1 MKLGMQELI
10 VVQKQDLKE
19 ISILEDGVLKE
30 YYKEVEDK
38 KRLEG
43 NIYVGKVTDV
53 LIGMQ
58 AAFVD
63 IGAEKNA
70 FLHIR
75 DILPKKS
82 NVTGNKEE
90 ELEKYKI
97 KDYIKPNQKVL
108 VQVKKDSNNIKGA
121 RVSTNIQVAGRF
133 VVILPENDFITVS
146 QKIEDEQEKNRL
158 INIVENVK
166 KDKKIGIIIRTAA
179 EGKEESKIKKDIE
192 HTLKE
197 LENIQ
202 KEFLNSDDKVP
213 KIIKKSDT
221 ILEKILL
228 DIVDNKLEKIYVNNK
243 KLQKDIEQILKSLQE
258 DVTIKVEFVEEGIE
272 NRYDL
277 NSQIEKISK
286 RKIWLKCGG
295 FITIDKTEALTA
307 IDVNSGKF
315 TGKENI
321 EKTALK
327 VNKEASIEIAK
338 QLRLRDIGGIII
350 IDYIDMNEES
360 SREEIMNLLKNS
372 LKADRAKTQ
381 IVDFTKLSLLE
392 ITRKHMFSGE

>member
-1 MKLGMQELI
+1 MQELI

-30 YYKEVEDK
+30 HYKEREDK

-43 NIYVGKVTDV
+43 NIYIGKVTDV

-82 NVTGNKEE
+82 NITGNKEE
-90 ELEKYKI
+90 ELENYKI

-121 RVSTNIQVAGRF
+121 RVSTNIQIAGRF

-146 QKIEDEQEKNRL
+146 QKIENEEERNRL
-158 INIVENVK
+158 ISIVESVK
-166 KDKKIGIIIRTAA
+166 NDKKIGIIIRTAA

-192 HTLKE
+192 NTLKE

-213 KIIKKSDT
+213 KIIKKNDT

-228 DIVDNKLEKIYVNNK
+228 DIADNKLEKIYANNK
-243 KLQKDIEQILKSLQE
+243 ELQKEIEQILKRLQE
-258 DVTIKVEFVEEGIE
+258 DVTIKVELVEEGLE
-272 NRYDL
+272 NKYDL
-277 NSQIEKISK
+277 NSQIEKISN

-360 SREEIMNLLKNS
+360 SREEIIKILKENLKE
-372 LKADRAKTQ
+372 DRAKTQ
-381 IVDFTKLSLLE
+381 VMEFTKLSLLE
-392 ITRKHMFSGE
+392 ITRKHMFSEE

>member
-1 MKLGMQELI
+1 MQELI

-19 ISILEDGVLKE
+19 ISILEDGILKE
-30 YYKEVEDK
+30 HYKEKEDK

-43 NIYVGKVTDV
+43 NIYIGKVTDI

-82 NVTGNKEE
+82 NVTGNKKE
-90 ELEKYKI
+90 ELENYKI

-121 RVSTNIQVAGRF
+121 RVSTNIQIAGRF

-146 QKIEDEQEKNRL
+146 QKIEDEEEKKRL
-158 INIVENVK
+158 VSIVESVK

-192 HTLKE
+192 NTLEE

-202 KEFLNSDDKVP
+202 KEFLSSDDKVP

-228 DIVDNKLEKIYVNNK
+228 DIADNKLEKIYTNSK
-243 KLQKDIEQILKSLQE
+243 ELQKEIEQILKRLQE
-258 DVTIKVEFVEEGIE
+258 DVTIKVEFVEEGLE
-272 NRYDL
+272 NKYGL
-277 NSQIEKISK
+277 NSQIEKISN

-350 IDYIDMNEES
+350 IDYIDMNEET
-360 SREEIMNLLKNS
+360 SREEIIKILKENLKE
-372 LKADRAKTQ
+372 DRAKTQ
-381 IVDFTKLSLLE
+381 VMEFTKLSLLE
-392 ITRKHMFSGE
+392 ITRKHMFSEE

>member
-1 MKLGMQELI
+1 MQELI
-10 VVQKQDLKE
+10 VVQKQNIKE
-19 ISILEDGVLKE
+19 ISILEEGILKE
-30 YYKEVEDK
+30 HYKEKEDK

-43 NIYVGKVTDV
+43 NVYIGRVTDV

-63 IGAEKNA
+63 IGTEKNA

-90 ELEKYKI
+90 ELENYKI

-121 RVSTNIQVAGRF
+121 RVSTNIQIAGRF
-133 VVILPENDFITVS
+133 VVILPENDFITIS
-146 QKIEDEQEKNRL
+146 QKIENKKEKNRL
-158 INIVENVK
+158 ISIVESVK

-179 EGKEESKIKKDIE
+179 EGKEENKIKRDIE
-192 HTLKE
+192 NTLKE

-202 KEFLNSDDKVP
+202 KEFLSSDNKAP
-213 KIIKKSDT
+213 KIIKKNDT

-228 DIVDNKLEKIYVNNK
+228 DIADNKLEKIYVNNK
-243 KLQKDIEQILKSLQE
+243 KLKKEIEQILRILEE
-258 DVTIKVEFVEEGIE
+258 DVTIKVELVEKGLE
-272 NRYDL
+272 NKYDL
-277 NSQIEKISK
+277 IRQIEKISNK
-286 RKIWLKCGG
+286 KIWIKCGG

-350 IDYIDMNEES
+350 IDYIDMNEKT
-360 SREEIMNLLKNS
+360 SREEIIKILKENLKE
-372 LKADRAKTQ
+372 DRAKTQ
-381 IVDFTKLSLLE
+381 VMEFTKLSLLE
-392 ITRKHMFSGE
+392 ITRKHMFSEE

>member
-1 MKLGMQELI
+1 MQELI
-10 VVQKQDLKE
+10 VIQKQDLKE
-19 ISILEDGVLKE
+19 ISILEEGVLKE
-30 YYKEVEDK
+30 HYKEREDK

-43 NIYVGKVTDV
+43 NIYIGKVTDV

-82 NVTGNKEE
+82 NVTGNKKE
-90 ELEKYKI
+90 ELENYKI

-121 RVSTNIQVAGRF
+121 RVSTNIQIAGRF
-133 VVILPENDFITVS
+133 VVVLPENDFITVS
-146 QKIEDEQEKNRL
+146 QKIENEEERNRL
-158 INIVENVK
+158 ISIVESVK

-179 EGKEESKIKKDIE
+179 KGKEESKIKKDIE
-192 HTLKE
+192 NTLKE

-228 DIVDNKLEKIYVNNK
+228 DIADNKLEKIYVNNK
-243 KLQKDIEQILKSLQE
+243 ELQKEIEQILKRLQE
-258 DVTIKVEFVEEGIE
+258 DVTIKVELVEEGLE

-277 NSQIEKISK
+277 NSQIEKISN

-360 SREEIMNLLKNS
+360 SKEEIIELLKEN
-372 LKADRAKTQ
+372 LKEDRAKTQ
-381 IVDFTKLSLLE
+381 VMEFTKLSLLE
-392 ITRKHMFSGE
+392 ITRKHIFSEE

>member
-1 MKLGMQELI
+1 MQELI

-19 ISILEDGVLKE
+19 ISILEEGVLKE
-30 YYKEVEDK
+30 HYKEREDK

-43 NIYVGKVTDV
+43 NIYIGKVTDV

-90 ELEKYKI
+90 ELENYKI

-121 RVSTNIQVAGRF
+121 RVSTNIQIAGRF
-133 VVILPENDFITVS
+133 VVVLPENDFITVS
-146 QKIEDEQEKNRL
+146 QKIENEEERNRL
-158 INIVENVK
+158 ISIVGSVK
-166 KDKKIGIIIRTAA
+166 KNKKIGIIIRTAA
-179 EGKEESKIKKDIE
+179 KGKEESKIKKNIE
-192 HTLKE
+192 NTLKE

-202 KEFLNSDDKVP
+202 KEFLSSDDKVP
-213 KIIKKSDT
+213 KIIKKRDT

-243 KLQKDIEQILKSLQE
+243 KLQKDIEQILKRLQE
-258 DVTIKVEFVEEGIE
+258 DVTIKVELVEEGLE

-277 NSQIEKISK
+277 NSQIEKISN

-360 SREEIMNLLKNS
+360 SKEEIIELLKEN
-372 LKADRAKTQ
+372 LKEDRAKTQ
-381 IVDFTKLSLLE
+381 VMEFTKLSLLE
-392 ITRKHMFSGE
+392 ITRKHIFSEE

>member
-1 MKLGMQELI
+1 MQELI

-19 ISILEDGVLKE
+19 ISILEDGILKE
-30 YYKEVEDK
+30 HYKEKEDK

-43 NIYVGKVTDV
+43 NIYIGKVIDV

-63 IGAEKNA
+63 IGTEKNA

-82 NVTGNKEE
+82 NITGNKEE
-90 ELEKYKI
+90 ELENYKI

-121 RVSTNIQVAGRF
+121 RVSTNIQIAGRF

-146 QKIEDEQEKNRL
+146 QKIENEEERNRL
-158 INIVENVK
+158 ISIVESVK

-192 HTLKE
+192 NTLKK

-213 KIIKKSDT
+213 KIIKKNDT

-228 DIVDNKLEKIYVNNK
+228 DIADNKLEKIYANNK
-243 KLQKDIEQILKSLQE
+243 ELQKEIEQILKRLQE
-258 DVTIKVEFVEEGIE
+258 DVTIKVELVEEGLE
-272 NRYDL
+272 NKYDL
-277 NSQIEKISK
+277 NSQIEKILN

-350 IDYIDMNEES
+350 IDYIDMNEET
-360 SREEIMNLLKNS
+360 SREEIIELLKEN
-372 LKADRAKTQ
+372 LKNDRAKTQ
-381 IVDFTKLSLLE
+381 VMEFTKLSLLE
-392 ITRKHMFSGE
+392 ITRKHMFSEE

>member
-1 MKLGMQELI
+1 MQELI
-10 VVQKQDLKE
+10 VVQRQDIKE
-19 ISILEDGVLKE
+19 ISILEDGILKE
-30 YYKEVEDK
+30 HYKEKEDK

-43 NIYVGKVTDV
+43 NIYIGKVTDV

-63 IGAEKNA
+63 IGTEKNA

-90 ELEKYKI
+90 ELENYKI

-133 VVILPENDFITVS
+133 VVILPENNFITVS
-146 QKIEDEQEKNRL
+146 QKIENEEEKARL

-166 KDKKIGIIIRTAA
+166 KNKKIGIIIRTAA
-179 EGKEESKIKKDIE
+179 EGKEESIIKKDIE
-192 HTLKE
+192 NTLKE
-197 LENIQ
+197 LQNIQ
-202 KEFLNSDDKVP
+202 KEFSNSGDKLP

-228 DIVDNKLEKIYVNNK
+228 DLVDNKLEKIYTNNK
-243 KLQKDIEQILKSLQE
+243 ELQEEIEQILKRIQE
-258 DVTIKVEFVEEGIE
+258 NTIIKVEFVKTDLE
-272 NRYDL
+272 NKYDL
-277 NSQIEKISK
+277 STQIEKLSN

-315 TGKENI
+315 TGKENL

-350 IDYIDMNEES
+350 IDYIDMNEENS
-360 SREEIMNLLKNS
+360 KKEIIGILKKS
-372 LKADRAKTQ
+372 LKEDRAKTQ
-381 IVDFTKLSLLE
+381 VMDFTKLSLLE
-392 ITRKHMFSGE
+392 ITRKHMFSEE

>member
-1 MKLGMQELI
+1 MQELI
-10 VVQKQDLKE
+10 VVQKQDIKE
-19 ISILEDGVLKE
+19 ISILEDGFLKE
-30 YYKEVEDK
+30 YYKEKEEK

-43 NIYVGKVTDV
+43 NIYIGKVTDV

-63 IGAEKNA
+63 IGTEKNA

-90 ELEKYKI
+90 ELENYKI

-121 RVSTNIQVAGRF
+121 RVSTNIQIAGRF

-146 QKIEDEQEKNRL
+146 QKIENEEERNRL
-158 INIVENVK
+158 ISIVESVK

-192 HTLKE
+192 NTLKE

-202 KEFLNSDDKVP
+202 KEFLSSDDKVP
-213 KIIKKSDT
+213 KIIKKNDT

-228 DIVDNKLEKIYVNNK
+228 DIADNKLEKIYTNSK
-243 KLQKDIEQILKSLQE
+243 ELQKEIEQILKRLQE
-258 DVTIKVEFVEEGIE
+258 YVTIKVELVEEGLE
-272 NRYDL
+272 NKYDL
-277 NSQIEKISK
+277 NSQIEKISN

-327 VNKEASIEIAK
+327 VNKEASIEIVK

-350 IDYIDMNEES
+350 IDYIDMNEET
-360 SREEIMNLLKNS
+360 SREEIIELLKEN
-372 LKADRAKTQ
+372 LKEDRAKTQ
-381 IVDFTKLSLLE
+381 VMEFTKLSLLE
-392 ITRKHMFSGE
+392 ITRKHMFSEE

>member
-1 MKLGMQELI
+1 MQELI
-10 VVQKQDLKE
+10 VVQKQDIKE
-19 ISILEDGVLKE
+19 ISILEDGILKE
-30 YYKEVEDK
+30 YYKEKEEK

-43 NIYVGKVTDV
+43 NIYIGKVTDV

-63 IGAEKNA
+63 IGTEKNA

-90 ELEKYKI
+90 ELENYKI
-97 KDYIKPNQKVL
+97 KDYIKPNQKLL

-121 RVSTNIQVAGRF
+121 RVSTNIQIAGRF

-146 QKIEDEQEKNRL
+146 QKIENEEERNRL
-158 INIVENVK
+158 ISIVESVK

-179 EGKEESKIKKDIE
+179 EGKEESKIKNDIE
-192 HTLKE
+192 NTLKE

-213 KIIKKSDT
+213 KIIKKNDT

-228 DIVDNKLEKIYVNNK
+228 DIADNKLEKIYVNNK
-243 KLQKDIEQILKSLQE
+243 ELQKEIEQILKRLQE
-258 DVTIKVEFVEEGIE
+258 DVTIKVELVEEGLE
-272 NRYDL
+272 NKYDL
-277 NSQIEKISK
+277 NSQIEKISN

-360 SREEIMNLLKNS
+360 SREEIIELLKEN
-372 LKADRAKTQ
+372 LKTDRAKTQ
-381 IVDFTKLSLLE
+381 VMEFTKLSLLE
-392 ITRKHMFSGE
+392 ITRKHMFSEE

>member
-1 MKLGMQELI
+1 MQELI

-19 ISILEDGVLKE
+19 ISILEDGILKE
-30 YYKEVEDK
+30 HYKEKEDK

-43 NIYVGKVTDV
+43 NIYIGKVTDV

-82 NVTGNKEE
+82 NITGNKEE
-90 ELEKYKI
+90 ELENYKI

-121 RVSTNIQVAGRF
+121 RVSTNIQIAGRF

-146 QKIEDEQEKNRL
+146 QKIENEEERNRL
-158 INIVENVK
+158 ISIVESVK
-166 KDKKIGIIIRTAA
+166 NDKKIGIIIRTAA

-192 HTLKE
+192 NTLKE

-213 KIIKKSDT
+213 KIIKKNDT

-228 DIVDNKLEKIYVNNK
+228 DIADNKLEKIYANNK
-243 KLQKDIEQILKSLQE
+243 ELQKEIEQILKRLQE
-258 DVTIKVEFVEEGIE
+258 DVTIKVELVEEGLE
-272 NRYDL
+272 NKYDL
-277 NSQIEKISK
+277 NSQIEKILN

-350 IDYIDMNEES
+350 IDYIDMNEET
-360 SREEIMNLLKNS
+360 SREEIIELLKEN
-372 LKADRAKTQ
+372 LKNDRAKTQ
-381 IVDFTKLSLLE
+381 VMEFTKLSLLE
-392 ITRKHMFSGE
+392 ITRKHIFSEE

>member
-1 MKLGMQELI
+1 MQELI
-10 VVQKQDLKE
+10 VVQKQDIKE

-30 YYKEVEDK
+30 YYKEKEEK

-43 NIYVGKVTDV
+43 NIYIGKVTDV

-63 IGAEKNA
+63 IGTEKNA

-90 ELEKYKI
+90 ELENYKI

-121 RVSTNIQVAGRF
+121 RVSTNIQIAGRF

-146 QKIEDEQEKNRL
+146 QKIENEEERNRL
-158 INIVENVK
+158 ISIVESVK

-192 HTLKE
+192 NTLKE

-202 KEFLNSDDKVP
+202 KEFLSSDDKVP
-213 KIIKKSDT
+213 KIIKKNDT

-228 DIVDNKLEKIYVNNK
+228 DIADNKLEKIYTNSK
-243 KLQKDIEQILKSLQE
+243 ELQKEIEQILKRLQE
-258 DVTIKVEFVEEGIE
+258 YVTIKVELVEEGLE
-272 NRYDL
+272 NKYDL
-277 NSQIEKISK
+277 NSQIEKISN

-350 IDYIDMNEES
+350 IDYIDMNEET
-360 SREEIMNLLKNS
+360 SREEIIELLKEN
-372 LKADRAKTQ
+372 LKEDRAKTQ
-381 IVDFTKLSLLE
+381 VMEFTKLSLLE
-392 ITRKHMFSGE
+392 ITRKHMFSEE

>member
-1 MKLGMQELI
+1 MQELI
-10 VVQKQDLKE
+10 VVQKQDIKE
-19 ISILEDGVLKE
+19 ISILEDGILKE
-30 YYKEVEDK
+30 YYKEKEEK

-43 NIYVGKVTDV
+43 NIYIGKVTDV

-63 IGAEKNA
+63 IGTEKNA

-90 ELEKYKI
+90 ELENYKI

-121 RVSTNIQVAGRF
+121 RVSTNIQIAGRF

-146 QKIEDEQEKNRL
+146 QKIENEEERNRL
-158 INIVENVK
+158 ISIVESVK

-192 HTLKE
+192 NTLKE

-202 KEFLNSDDKVP
+202 KEFLSSDDKVP
-213 KIIKKSDT
+213 KIIKKNDT

-228 DIVDNKLEKIYVNNK
+228 DIADNKLEKIYTNSK
-243 KLQKDIEQILKSLQE
+243 ELQKEIEQILKRLQE
-258 DVTIKVEFVEEGIE
+258 YVTIKVELVEEGLE
-272 NRYDL
+272 NKYDL
-277 NSQIEKISK
+277 NSQIEKISN

-350 IDYIDMNEES
+350 IDYIDMNEETS
-360 SREEIMNLLKNS
+360 KEEIIELLKEN
-372 LKADRAKTQ
+372 LKEDRAKTQ
-381 IVDFTKLSLLE
+381 VMEFTKLSLLE
-392 ITRKHMFSGE
+392 ITRKHMFSEE